1 MLRSE
6 NVVAQIDAGVRIGA
20 ATPEAAEIG
29 RRYTRRTLP
38 W

>member
-1 MLRSE
+1 M
-6 NVVAQIDAGVRIGA
+6 AQIDAGVRAGA

-29 RRYTRRTLP
+29 RRHTRRTLP